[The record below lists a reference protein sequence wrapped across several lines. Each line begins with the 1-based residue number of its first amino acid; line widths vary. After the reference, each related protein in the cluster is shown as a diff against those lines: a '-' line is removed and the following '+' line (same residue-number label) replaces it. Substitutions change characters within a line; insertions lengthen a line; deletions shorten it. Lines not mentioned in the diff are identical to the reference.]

1 MTPRFPAALAAL
13 LFFAVGFLTRAATS
27 LWYDELFT
35 VWVSSRPWGD
45 LIHQSNLD
53 GFTPPLF
60 YALVKA
66 LSLAGLQSQDLRV
79 LPLIFGGLAVL
90 LGLQACERLFG
101 SASRTVALLV
111 IPGSAY
117 LFTFSHELRPYS
129 VLLACAFLFL
139 GQLGGPS
146 SRKSDV
152 RSGGLALVATALSYL
167 GLLMVVLWVVECRHR
182 RAKALLGVMSLI
194 GLLLAAPGLIK
205 VFGLA
210 GARMDSRFA
219 WSEATPVLSTVFFG
233 MAPVPSGR
241 GIEVMSVVLLAILL
255 VAAHRHRESSA
266 LAFLVRAF
274 AAFALMLLALHAV
287 VRIGF
292 APRYFALSMSV
303 LLLLLVGVLSRMGKA
318 GPVIALLLLG
328 INALAIFRYL
338 TLLPPPR
345 EDWREAMG
353 RLEKR
358 LGDEGVLLALPF
370 HHAAVAAHAYAPGLK
385 LGGGY
390 TSRDGPLFWYE
401 PPASFRGY
409 SFEDL
414 RQVEDAGEV
423 LGRLAN
429 ATEVCLL
436 SDEPDVTNT
445 ATVFRA
451 FEQLGGAEPFATG
464 DPRLRALCRKANR
477 RAP

>member
-1 MTPRFPAALAAL
+1 MTPRFPAALAAFV
-13 LFFAVGFLTRAATS
+13 FFAVGFLTRAVTS

-35 VWVSSRPWGD
+35 LWVSSRPWGD
-45 LIHQSNLD
+45 LIHQANLD

-66 LSLAGLQSQDLRV
+66 LSLAGLQSEDLRV
-79 LPLIFGGLAVL
+79 LPLIFAGLAVL
-90 LGLQACERLFG
+90 LGLSACERLFG

-111 IPGSAY
+111 VPGSAY

-129 VLLACAFLFL
+129 VLLAFAFLFL

-146 SRKSDV
+146 SAKSDA
-152 RSGGLALVATALSYL
+152 RSGGAALVASAFSYL
-167 GLLMVVLWVVECRHR
+167 GLFMVVLWVIECRR
-182 RAKALLGVMSLI
+182 RWSRAWLGIMSLV
-194 GLLLAAPGLIK
+194 GLILAAPGLMK
-205 VFGLA
+205 AFGLA
-210 GARMDSRFA
+210 AARMDSSMA
-219 WSEATPVLSTVFFG
+219 WSEESPALSRILFG
-233 MAPVPSGR
+233 MAPVPSG
-241 GIEVMSVVLLAILL
+241 GEIEVISLVFLAALLA
-255 VAAHRHRESSA
+255 AGHRQWPSA
-266 LAFLVRAF
+266 PLAFLIRAF
-274 AAFALMLLALHAV
+274 AAFAVLLLALHAV

-303 LLLLLVGVLSRMGKA
+303 LLLLLVGVLSRIGKA

-328 INALAIFRYL
+328 MNAIAIFRYL
-338 TLLPPPR
+338 TVLPPPR

-358 LGDEGVLLALPF
+358 LGAEGVLLAFPF

-390 TSRDGPLFWYE
+390 TSRSGSLFWYE

-414 RQVEDAGEV
+414 RRLEDGGEALRRIADV
-423 LGRLAN
+423 S
-429 ATEVCLL
+429 EMCLL
-436 SDEPDVTNT
+436 SDEPDVTKT

-464 DPRLRALCRKANR
+464 DPRLRVLCRKANR
-477 RAP
+477 PSP